1 MKNMEKF
8 IPNFADNGI
17 RGFKFS
23 KFNIQKIVIKETLTT
38 VTKMKLTMYQI
49 LYKDKSAIW
58 SVFLYLP
65 KWYSSKG
72 FSWWTRPYY
81 DLIDLQA
88 ALDKTY
94 YQIFLSRSRK

>member
-38 VTKMKLTMYQI
+38 VTKMKLTIYQI
-49 LYKDKSAIW
+49 LYKGKSAI
-58 SVFLYLP
+58 
-65 KWYSSKG
+65 
-72 FSWWTRPYY
+72 
-81 DLIDLQA
+81 
-88 ALDKTY
+88 
-94 YQIFLSRSRK
+94 